1 MNGDV
6 ALDETQTRV
15 RRSFFG
21 WQCRI
26 RQLAVR
32 RDGGRPSSGMR
43 PYLTCSGQEKTPNQV
58 TVLIVKAEPH
68 ETTAQF
74 RHMVQKTN
82 DPAERHDGGIRILSA
97 AYYQKPEQ
105 FSDEMT
111 ALFGPGSSLVARMLH
126 VGHCALDFEQYNQR
140 YRLPCAVRQLT
151 QSDPAFQATYW
162 HNSLFNPALPGDIC
176 VVGFRPDWSAAHAD
190 PPVD

>member
-6 ALDETQTRV
+6 THLDETRV

-43 PYLTCSGQEKTPNQV
+43 PYLTYGSEGETRSRV

-74 RHMVQKTN
+74 RHLVQKTN
-82 DPAERHDGGIRILSA
+82 DPAERYDGGVRMLAA
-97 AYYQKPEQ
+97 AYYQKPEE
-105 FSDEMT
+105 FSDEIT
-111 ALFGPGSSLVARMLH
+111 ALFGPRSSLVARILQR
-126 VGHCALDFEQYNQR
+126 GHCELDFEQYNQR
-140 YRLPCAVRQLT
+140 YRFPCAVRRLM

-162 HNSLFNPALPGDIC
+162 HNSLFNPAIPGDIC

-190 PPVD
+190 PPAV